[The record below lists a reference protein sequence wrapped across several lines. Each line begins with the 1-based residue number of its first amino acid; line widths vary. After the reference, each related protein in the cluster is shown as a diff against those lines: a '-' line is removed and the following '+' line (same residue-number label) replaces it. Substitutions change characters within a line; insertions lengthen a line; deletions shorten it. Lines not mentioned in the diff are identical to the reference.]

1 MVSINNSPW
10 YYEILAEGIEL
21 ERRLSTE
28 YGFKK
33 GFENDYQI
41 SEGLKLVLYQRF
53 GPLPS
58 SLVGE
63 LTLLSREQL
72 LGLFSAAMDTETL
85 AEFQAGLPKND
96 WHPQSTDW

>member
-1 MVSINNSPW
+1 MISVYNSPW
-10 YYEILAEGIEL
+10 YNEILAEGIEIG
-21 ERRLSTE
+21 RRLSVE
-28 YGFKK
+28 YGFKT

-41 SEGLKLVLYQRF
+41 ADGLKRVLYQRF

-63 LTLLSREQL
+63 LTLLTREQL
-72 LGLFSAAMDTETL
+72 LGRFCAAMDMETL
-85 AEFQAGLPKND
+85 AEFQASLPKND

>member
-1 MVSINNSPW
+1 MISVLNSPW
-10 YYEILAEGIEL
+10 YNEILAEGIEIG
-21 ERRLSTE
+21 RRLSIE

-41 SEGLKLVLYQRF
+41 SEGLKRVLYQRF

-63 LTLLSREQL
+63 LTLLTREQL
-72 LGLFSAAMDTETL
+72 LGLFSAAMDAETL
-85 AEFQAGLPKND
+85 AEFQAGLPNND